1 MVMKIR
7 LLEPTI
13 PQNSGSSSRLRLGF
27 VALRKKIETREVNHS
42 QNDRFTRGCIEH
54 LEPKSVIQLYQC
66 HLDHS
71 LDLLKQQLTVF
82 RDIDDSLGFFVNFFR
97 HIFCDSSS
105 DFHADFTKQR
115 YRLEWI
121 KVESCLR
128 SILKDTH
135 MSTRQTTM
143 SVYKSGEVNLLS
155 TLNENLV
162 SDVSELLSLISKLE
176 VPNWDLK
183 SLLQDSISRFEYL
196 YFSLISSHQYLRFK
210 IRQLA
215 MLRYKISV
223 SIYTAP
229 RKFNTRQRDIPIYN
243 SYGSDHMHL
252 TPHTKV
258 RASFSNK
265 TEVCRVEPTDQPS
278 EAMLANTK
286 Q

>member
-13 PQNSGSSSRLRLGF
+13 PQNSDSSSRLRLGF

-42 QNDRFTRGCIEH
+42 QDDRFTRGCIEP

-97 HIFCDSSS
+97 HISCDSSH
-105 DFHADFTKQR
+105 DFHPDFTEQR

-128 SILKDTH
+128 SILKDTP
-135 MSTRQTTM
+135 MFTRQATM

-155 TLNENLV
+155 SLNENLV

-176 VPNWDLK
+176 VPNWDLR
-183 SLLQDSISRFEYL
+183 STQMIFGS
-196 YFSLISSHQYLRFK
+196 K
-210 IRQLA
+210 I
-215 MLRYKISV
+215 
-223 SIYTAP
+223 
-229 RKFNTRQRDIPIYN
+229 
-243 SYGSDHMHL
+243 
-252 TPHTKV
+252 
-258 RASFSNK
+258 
-265 TEVCRVEPTDQPS
+265 
-278 EAMLANTK
+278 
-286 Q
+286 

>member
-1 MVMKIR
+1 MNQSDPKTMVQSYQHHFDDS
-7 LLEPTI
+7 LE
-13 PQNSGSSSRLRLGF
+13 
-27 VALRKKIETREVNHS
+27 
-42 QNDRFTRGCIEH
+42 
-54 LEPKSVIQLYQC
+54 
-66 HLDHS
+66 
-71 LDLLKQQLTVF
+71 LLKQQVSVF
-82 RDIDDSLGFFVNFFR
+82 QDIDDNLSFFVNFFR
-97 HIFCDSSS
+97 HISRDSSS

-128 SILKDTH
+128 SILKDTP
-135 MSTRQTTM
+135 MPTRQTTM

-155 TLNENLV
+155 SLDENLV

-210 IRQLA
+210 IRQLT

-229 RKFNTRQRDIPIYN
+229 RKFNTRQRDIQIYN
-243 SYGSDHMHL
+243 SYGSDHAHL
-252 TPHTKV
+252 TSHTKI
-258 RASFSNK
+258 RTSYSNK
-265 TEVCRVEPTDQPS
+265 TEICCIEPSNQPC
-278 EAMLANTK
+278 EAMLASMK